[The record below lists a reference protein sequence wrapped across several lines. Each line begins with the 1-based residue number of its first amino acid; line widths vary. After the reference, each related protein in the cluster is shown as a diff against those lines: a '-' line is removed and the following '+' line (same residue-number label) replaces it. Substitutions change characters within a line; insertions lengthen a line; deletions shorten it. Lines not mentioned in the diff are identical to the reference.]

1 MSQPSTSMLPSVAD
15 GITPLFVE
23 AFDAITEADV
33 VLDEDAWLALLLQ
46 IDHEEGGP

>member
-1 MSQPSTSMLPSVAD
+1 MLQTSTSVLPSVAD
-15 GITPLFVE
+15 DNLPLFVE
-23 AFDAITEADV
+23 AVAAITEADV